1 MLKDFSTHTLALA
14 VARDPKALIALAY
27 TCNIWL
33 GTASYRD
40 RTLVGV
46 VLSFLPWLLL
56 GSAFDVLLRRVS
68 AVSPVVLSLGW
79 LLHRRVTVVFLFAH
93 VIVFLFAM
101 KVLANVFHVI

>member
-33 GTASYRD
+33 RTASYRD

-56 GSAFDVLLRRVS
+56 G
-68 AVSPVVLSLGW
+68 
-79 LLHRRVTVVFLFAH
+79 
-93 VIVFLFAM
+93 
-101 KVLANVFHVI
+101 